1 MDEKQMKSGYLIIDI
16 GTGNLRVAVCDQ
28 DENILAIRRTDI
40 IYHTD
45 EAYPNAYYFRPDDLW
60 IDVMQLIKEVTEE
73 VRRKYSDLKW
83 LAVTSTSQREGV
95 VLLNQEGEGVIGLPN
110 HDHRG
115 REWEASI
122 FQKDLV
128 YEKTGRKVSSLFS
141 ALKLRGMQERYPEK
155 MVEVVHFTSISD
167 WIGFQFSGKLVYE
180 HTQASETQLYDVR
193 RKKWDDELCEIF
205 SIPKSYLPEL
215 ASAGKVLGTVR
226 EEIAEQLGLDPE
238 MEFIVGG
245 ADTQMAINSTE
256 PALNDLVIVAGTT
269 TPIVKVKDEYILDKN
284 QRTWTNSHL
293 YDRQYIL
300 EVNAGVT
307 GLNLQ
312 RLKSFFYP
320 SESYEKME
328 EELQEVPQL
337 PRVTASLGSLI
348 CSEEMP
354 LNRGGFVF
362 QTPVGHEMKR
372 ADFVQAALWDMV
384 FSIKEN
390 LDALLEIDPVDTDFM
405 WICGGGAQG
414 ELFKQLLAD
423 VLGVDIRVRT
433 GFRQASVNGAVKLC
447 NQVNGYEKT
456 KRQEEYRVVR
466 KRERPEVKEI
476 YQQWKMIREQFK
488 RSE

>member
-1 MDEKQMKSGYLIIDI
+1 MDKKKKITGYLIIDV
-16 GTGNLRVAVCDQ
+16 GTGNLRVAVCDTN
-28 DENILAIRRTDI
+28 ENILAIERTDI
-40 IYHTD
+40 RYYTD
-45 EAYPNAYYFRPDDLW
+45 EAYALAEYFRPENLW
-60 IDVMQLIKEVTEE
+60 NDVKSLIREVTGRAREQFPE
-73 VRRKYSDLKW
+73 LEIIAS
-83 LAVTSTSQREGV
+83 TSTSQREGV
-95 VLLNQEGEGVIGLPN
+95 VLIGAEGQPVIGLPN

-115 REWEASI
+115 REWEDTI
-122 FQKDLV
+122 TQKDLV

-141 ALKLRGMQERYPEK
+141 ALKIRGIQERYPELMNK
-155 MVEVVHFTSISD
+155 TTHFTSISD
-167 WIGFQFSGKLVYE
+167 WIGFQMTGKFVYE

-193 RKKWDDELCEIF
+193 RKKWDDDLCEMF
-205 SIPKSYLPEL
+205 SVAKSNLPVL
-215 ASAGKVLGTVR
+215 ASAGTTLGPIR
-226 EEIAEQLGLDPE
+226 EDIAAQLNLDSGIK
-238 MEFIVGG
+238 FVVGG